1 MDFYDAWNA
10 KGRFTGAK
18 PVADRP
24 SAASFVNKQEYYQVF
39 NYPHRKVFMPIVAR
53 TDWSWQSDTM
63 FYPLNYKLR
72 AVFCCIEMTR
82 RIAFV
87 RVYKG
92 EKPNATECLAFLK
105 ELRAKHPIAFLGTD
119 AGIEYTNNLVKNW
132 CKAQDIP
139 LMFYEVGDLTSK
151 GLVESFNKTMRRML
165 NWYTF
170 NKGTSWIGAVD
181 DIVNAYNRTRHSA
194 IKKPP
199 LEMTDNDVVEYRES
213 ARERGQEYID
223 LLESFAPGQKV
234 RIYFRADPKFDAASQ
249 LFSKL
254 GPRWSKTLYV
264 VKGLSGFR
272 VELQGMSKLF
282 SPADLQIVSS
292 VEAPGLVK
300 LSEKARKAR
309 GKKALELAEIDAAVP
324 SRELSDLLA
333 VAPRSLRARPE
344 RVEPVKKARV
354 ALAAKAPKKSDVLAV
369 DIEGHEVRPIQRGFN
384 ALYNVWLHTRFANG
398 ALEWKP
404 LDFFVLPHV
413 ENGKQIV
420 KENGDREYDVLA
432 GPAGAYLKKHLKKIW
447 DRL

>member
-1 MDFYDAWNA
+1 MDFYDAWNS
-10 KGRFTGAK
+10 KGRYTGSK
-18 PVADRP
+18 PVVDRP
-24 SAASFVNKQEYYQVF
+24 SAASFVDKQEYYQVF
-39 NYPHRKVFMPIVAR
+39 NYPHRKVYMPIVAHS
-53 TDWSWQSDTM
+53 DWSWQSDTM

-92 EKPNATECLAFLK
+92 ESPNAAECLAFLK
-105 ELRAKHPIAFLGTD
+105 ELREAYPVRFLGTD
-119 AGIEYTNNLVKNW
+119 AGVEYTNNLVKNW

-139 LMFYEVGDLTSK
+139 LMFYKVGDLTSK

-170 NKGTSWIGAVD
+170 NQGTSWIGAVD
-181 DIVNAYNRTRHSA
+181 DIVNAYNRTRHSG
-194 IKKPP
+194 IKKAP
-199 LEMTDNDVVEYRES
+199 LEMTENDVLEYRED
-213 ARERGQEYID
+213 AREKGQKYID
-223 LLESFAPGQKV
+223 LLKSFSAGQKV
-234 RIYFRADPKFDAASQ
+234 RIYFRADPKLDLGSQ
-249 LFSKL
+249 LFNKL
-254 GPRWSKTLYV
+254 GPRWSKAVYV
-264 VKGLSGFR
+264 VNGISGFR
-272 VELQGMSKLF
+272 VELEGLSKLF

-300 LSEKARKAR
+300 LSEKARKSR
-309 GKKALELAEIDAAVP
+309 GKKAAELGEIDAAVP

-333 VAPRSLRARPE
+333 AAPRSLRARPS
-344 RVEPVKKARV
+344 RAEPVKKARV
-354 ALAAKAPKKSDVLAV
+354 ALAAKAPKKTDVLAV
-369 DIEGHEVRPIQRGFN
+369 DIEGHEFRPVQRGFN
-384 ALYNVWLHTRFANG
+384 ALYGLWFSTRFENG
-398 ALEWKP
+398 ALVWKP

-432 GPAGAYLKKHLKKIW
+432 GPAGAYLKKNLKKIW

>member
-1 MDFYDAWNA
+1 MDFYDAWNS
-10 KGRFTGAK
+10 KGRYTGAK
-18 PVADRP
+18 PVRDRP
-24 SAASFVNKQEYYQVF
+24 AAASFVDKQEYYQVF
-39 NYPHRKVFMPIVAR
+39 NYPHRKMYMPIVAHS
-53 TDWSWQSDTM
+53 DWSWQSDTM

-92 EKPNATECLAFLK
+92 ESPNAAECLVFLK
-105 ELRAKHPIAFLGTD
+105 ELQEAYPVRFLGTD
-119 AGIEYTNNLVKNW
+119 AGVEYTNKLVKNW
-132 CKAQDIP
+132 CKAQKIP
-139 LMFYEVGDLTSK
+139 LMSYEVGDLTSK

-181 DIVNAYNRTRHSA
+181 RIVDAYNHTRHSG
-194 IKKPP
+194 IKKAP
-199 LEMTDNDVVEYRES
+199 LEMTDNDVLEYRED
-213 ARERGQEYID
+213 AREKGQKYLD
-223 LLESFAPGQKV
+223 LLESFSAGQKV

-264 VKGLSGFR
+264 VKGISGFR
-272 VELQGMSKLF
+272 VELEGISKMF
-282 SPADLQIVSS
+282 SPADLQIVSN

-300 LSEKARKAR
+300 LSEKARKSR
-309 GKKALELAEIDAAVP
+309 SKKAAELGEIDAAVP

-354 ALAAKAPKKSDVLAV
+354 ALAAKTPKKTDVLAV
-369 DIEGHEVRPIQRGFN
+369 EIEGHEFRPVQRGFN
-384 ALYNVWLHTRFANG
+384 ALYGLWLHTRFANG

-432 GPAGAYLKKHLKKIW
+432 GPAGAYLKKNLRKIW